1 MIQEIEMEIPSK
13 LKTDIGIARLSNAS
27 HRYGIKYHGRWMPL
41 HKAIYLEAYGEIPNG
56 YQIHHLDNNRF
67 NNRANNLVALTVE
80 EHRKIHENLPKNHY
94 KFVVAREIKREVL
107 FEFEETPLRKE
118 VMVKVNLMRKITSL
132 KNILKCLEDEEPF
145 DEDEE
150 NLKWLEAKLV
160 IL

>member
-1 MIQEIEMEIPSK
+1 MEKTITIPNR
-13 LKTDIGIARLSNAS
+13 LKTDIGIARLSNVT

-80 EHRKIHENLPKNHY
+80 EHRKIHESLPKNHY
-94 KFVVAREIKREVL
+94 HLEVVREIRREVL

-118 VMVKVNLMRKITSL
+118 VMGRVNLMRKITSL

-150 NLKWLEAKLV
+150 NLNWLEMQRLV
-160 IL
+160 I